1 MLSSQTKDEVTHAAV
16 QNLSQALGELTI
28 DNVLSADDATLE
40 AAICKVG
47 QTDHRPPSPHQIS
60 QVGFWRRKTQ

>member
-47 QTDHRPPSPHQIS
+47 
-60 QVGFWRRKTQ
+60 